1 MPTPRYIY
9 ARYYVVNLSVIFAAF
24 GSVSASQIGICQ
36 TNKKKEAKQQKKAM
50 AKVDSPTSRSPHI
63 DVGNAVNSAF
73 YWLPV
78 SFDRTIFF
86 FSLFMHL
93 FLMQRERKKNHG
105 KCWAMEVDGRW
116 WLNSRLLAAITLNIF
131 YLWILTESLCFGFN
145 IIVKYSF
152 YCDKIENI
160 YMGIYMYLMEQCIRF
175 RFDLIGSLVRL
186 IQEK

>member
-36 TNKKKEAKQQKKAM
+36 TNKKKKAKQKKEM

-93 FLMQRERKKNHG
+93 FLMQREEKKLWEMLSYGSRWTVVAKLTLISGNNLEHILFMNIDRKFMF
-105 KCWAMEVDGRW
+105 W
-116 WLNSRLLAAITLNIF
+116 F
-131 YLWILTESLCFGFN
+131 
-145 IIVKYSF
+145 
-152 YCDKIENI
+152 
-160 YMGIYMYLMEQCIRF
+160 
-175 RFDLIGSLVRL
+175 
-186 IQEK
+186 